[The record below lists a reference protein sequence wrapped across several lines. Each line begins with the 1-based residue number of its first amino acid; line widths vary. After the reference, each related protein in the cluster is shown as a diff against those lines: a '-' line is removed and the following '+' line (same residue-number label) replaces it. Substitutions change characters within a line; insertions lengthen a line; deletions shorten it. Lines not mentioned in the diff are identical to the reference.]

1 MGQDVDRTLFSR
13 RDRQTY
19 RNKVHRCLDAL
30 TLMLREHPFARDEPM
45 TGVEVELN
53 LVDGE
58 LVPALRGR
66 QVLDVIDGAEFQSEL
81 GRWNLELNLPPRPL
95 PGDEW
100 RYFEHQLTDHLGL
113 ARAAADTCGARLA
126 VIGILPT
133 IEPQHLVV
141 DAGVGEIVDSREVR
155 HDATWSQGPSSGQ
168 P

>member
-19 RNKVHRCLDAL
+19 RNKVQRCLDAL
-30 TLMLREHPFARDEPM
+30 TLMLREYTFARDEPM

-53 LVDGE
+53 LVDGD

-66 QVLDVIDGAEFQSEL
+66 QVLDAINGTEFQSEL

-100 RYFEHQLTDHLGL
+100 RQFEHQLTDHLGL
-113 ARAAADTCGARLA
+113 ARSAAGHVRGPAGRHRDPADDRAATPRRRRPVHRGPLRRAERADDERAR
-126 VIGILPT
+126 
-133 IEPQHLVV
+133 
-141 DAGVGEIVDSREVR
+141 
-155 HDATWSQGPSSGQ
+155 
-168 P
+168 